1 MAKRTRRGQ
10 ARGDDP
16 LFESKPDLPA
26 IDLHGRT
33 LAEAERVVRNRIETL
48 ARTHRGALVHIVTG
62 KGRNSIGGA
71 VLQPG
76 IERLLLGPMKVYI
89 SRCEPDLDQGGF
101 LLRLR

>member
-1 MAKRTRRGQ
+1 MAKRSRR
-10 ARGDDP
+10 ARDGGDEP
-16 LFESKPDLPA
+16 LFESRPDLPP
-26 IDLHGRT
+26 IDLHRYT

-71 VLQPG
+71 ILRPG
-76 IERLLLGPMKVYI
+76 IERLLTGPLRVHL
-89 SRCEPDLDQGGF
+89 SRCEPDLDHGGF